1 MRTKISDLMMDT
13 ETGEIFEQQTSITLE
28 TDLETDVDMLNRLQ
42 ADAEA
47 ADDEIEIP
55 PAPEGVSLV
64 QHLID
69 CAVIPPGTPVYE
81 VSDATD
87 VAEIIEAELSG
98 KGKTVH

>member
-28 TDLETDVDMLNRLQ
+28 TDLEADVDMLNRLQ

-64 QHLID
+64 EWLVEQS
-69 CAVIPPGTPVYE
+69 VIPAGTPVYE

-87 VAEIIEAELSG
+87 VHAIIEAELSG